1 MDKEK
6 DEQTIKDINKNANE
20 PTSKKPEWDKDG
32 NPKPKKR
39 RKESKREKRTGCGNV
54 GKSDTTADEIHLTSL
69 ACCPDCGNKMAEKEG
84 RADSGRIVEDIPPP
98 ANKTT
103 VFKEVTESKW
113 CDQCKKMVYSTSE
126 NLIRHVSLRQ
136 LQIFEAVV
144 RIGGYTRAAQTLH
157 LTQPTVSMQ
166 IKKLSEALGLP
177 LLEQVGRQA
186 HPTAAG
192 RDVYTAAKE
201 ILDKMVAL
209 GESTS
214 ELEGVVKGELRIAV
228 ITTAKY
234 FMPHLLGAFVAQY
247 PLVKPRLAVTNRT
260 KALTRLKANE
270 DDLLIMGRVPGEVA
284 VQAYPF
290 IDNELVVV
298 ASPDHSLSGAR
309 NITLKQLS
317 QERFLSRE
325 PESGT
330 RKAVEQLFADHG
342 LKVEPYM
349 ELGSIEAI
357 KQGVMAGL
365 GLSVLSR
372 HNLRLELSSNHI
384 VILDVDGFPLIRR
397 WHAVHLQGKKLSLVA
412 RTFLDFIL
420 NESSEVLSA

>member
-1 MDKEK
+1 
-6 DEQTIKDINKNANE
+6 
-20 PTSKKPEWDKDG
+20 
-32 NPKPKKR
+32 
-39 RKESKREKRTGCGNV
+39 
-54 GKSDTTADEIHLTSL
+54 
-69 ACCPDCGNKMAEKEG
+69 
-84 RADSGRIVEDIPPP
+84 
-98 ANKTT
+98 
-103 VFKEVTESKW
+103 
-113 CDQCKKMVYSTSE
+113 
-126 NLIRHVSLRQ
+126 
-136 LQIFEAVV
+136 
-144 RIGGYTRAAQTLH
+144 
-157 LTQPTVSMQ
+157 MQ